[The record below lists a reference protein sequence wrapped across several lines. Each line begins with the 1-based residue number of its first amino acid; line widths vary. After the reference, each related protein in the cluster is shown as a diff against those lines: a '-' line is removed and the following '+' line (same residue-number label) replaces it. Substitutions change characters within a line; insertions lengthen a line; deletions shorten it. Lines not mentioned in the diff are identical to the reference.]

1 MAISSKEWLSVL
13 LTENGGSYY
22 VDSNGDVQISLL
34 PKPLPNMFEGWEDI
48 VLSYGRS
55 AKYYG
60 LERTYTSSY
69 KFVKDGAKILRHLL
83 YTAQGIES
91 KLYLGL
97 LKWNPD
103 TDVYEIYYKA
113 EVDLS
118 KANDDP
124 NTGVTV
130 EVLQDGPAKFI
141 KANENIVYEIPMDD
155 AITLNLDGIEYTEKL
170 NVYTT
175 GMPALYTQPNHAYV
189 IPCNL
194 LTSEGISTGIKKGN
208 PVFEE
213 FEDPYNIE
221 QLLTGSSNY
230 IMSTDTT
237 ISLRIRGTFRVTWQ
251 NSADYQY
258 KLTFYTYPYLPPFI
272 TGEYV
277 VLQRTVPKTAP
288 FEDSVDL
295 DVTIPL
301 TKDGKLFLVFENTT
315 AAQTLF
321 QSTNFTI
328 EYNTRYQTTT
338 APALRPLTLL
348 QRLVDKMTGGKFT
361 AESTLLTDNE
371 HLVATAAD
379 NIRGIAG
386 AKIKTTFNDF
396 YESYG
401 KILGGAIGIN
411 YNTQKVLFESRSYFF
426 DTATQLLDIGEV
438 SEFSIGVALET
449 VYNSVKVGY
458 PSQKDEEAVARQ
470 EVNATQEYKTPINR
484 VQKQLD
490 LVCKYRTDIFGIERL
505 REQFNNIPNTDSR
518 ADNSVFIIN
527 INRTEDIGGGWSVYR
542 PAYSFITGGDN
553 LSTWYNI
560 EQLTPKRILNANQDL
575 LSGMLYAMPLE
586 LIQFLSGD
594 KNTSLITTLAGETVV
609 EAGNLSIA
617 DLTPS
622 YYRPFLLKFTTK
634 IAENVVSLLQQA
646 GRGYITGTWQGV
658 RFYGF
663 AQEVNVKPVF
673 DEPQEWALLCSSQ
686 TNPADFVNLKEE
698 GIVIED
704 MGIISHKL
712 PVKFL
717 KVGETYPLQ
726 YHFKQMD
733 SDFFSNRIGR
743 YSQQQP
749 YFQMWQNNDSFDIQ
763 FITEGLSATLQ
774 WINCHG
780 TVVETITLTQTSNPA
795 ITGDKQ
801 LYIGTVDFDDL
812 EPGETYYLLATFGV
826 GAGERQF
833 VTEPI
838 MVAEDLPETLLFE
851 YSNSVNQTDMIW
863 NVPFSTRM
871 RVDGYIQNFLPG
883 GRTTRYEDQPLD
895 LMTLDGEPTR
905 SYQLLIGSNYG
916 VPDWVIDKINRILM
930 LDTLTI
936 DGVAY
941 TVDKDAQLE
950 AIETPGAPMAYWTVR
965 IREANNR
972 AGIAIDADGMAQ
984 GPLSVVYNIQT
995 KGFSSNLSPA
1005 DQTSTVI
1012 QVESIE

>member
-13 LTENGGSYY
+13 LTENGASYY
-22 VDSNGDVQISLL
+22 VDTNGAVQISLV

-48 VLSYGRS
+48 AISYGRS

-69 KFVKDGAKILRHLL
+69 KFVKDGAAILRHLL

-91 KLYLGL
+91 KVYLGL
-97 LKWNPD
+97 LKWNPN
-103 TDVYEIYYKA
+103 TDVYELFYKA
-113 EVDLS
+113 EIDLS

-124 NTGVTV
+124 NTGVSV

-141 KANENIVYEIPMDD
+141 KANENITYEIPMDD
-155 AITLNLDGIEYTEKL
+155 AITLNLDGIEYTNKL
-170 NVYTT
+170 NCYST
-175 GMPALYTQPNHAYV
+175 GSAPEFRTAGRTY
-189 IPCNL
+189 IPVNIV
-194 LTSEGISTGIKKGN
+194 SAEGLDVGIKKGDQVYQDVPAGDLEGILIN
-208 PVFEE
+208 
-213 FEDPYNIE
+213 
-221 QLLTGSSNY
+221 SSNY
-230 IMSTDTT
+230 ILAASQFV
-237 ISLRIRGTFRVTWQ
+237 SVRIRGRFEVTW
-251 NSADYQY
+251 SDFLAYPY
-258 KLTFYTYPYLPPFI
+258 TLAFYTYPYRPPFI
-272 TGEYV
+272 TGEYIV
-277 VLQRTVPKTAP
+277 MQRLSAKSEPYV
-288 FEDSVDL
+288 DSIDL
-295 DVTIPL
+295 DITIPVSA
-301 TKDGKLFLVFENTT
+301 DGKLFFILTAPFGQST
-315 AAQTLF
+315 AANLQV
-321 QSTNFTI
+321 SNFTI

-348 QRLVDKMTGGKFT
+348 QRLVDKMTGGKYT
-361 AESTLLTDNE
+361 ASSTLLEDNR

-386 AKIKTTFNDF
+386 AKIKTSFTDF

-411 YNTQKVLFESRSYFF
+411 YNTQQVLFERRSYFF
-426 DTATQLLDIGEV
+426 DTTTELLDLGEV
-438 SEFSIGVALET
+438 SEFSIGIALEMIC
-449 VYNSVKVGY
+449 NSVKVGY

-527 INRTEDIGGGWSVYR
+527 INRTEDVGGGWSVFR
-542 PAYSFITGGDN
+542 AAYDSITGGTN

-575 LSGMLYAMPLE
+575 LSGALYAMPLE
-586 LIQFLSGD
+586 TVQFLSGD
-594 KNTSLITTLAGETVV
+594 KNTSLITVLAGEAVV
-609 EAGNLSIA
+609 EAGNLTIA
-617 DLTPS
+617 DMTPS

-663 AQEVNVKPVF
+663 AQEVSVKPVF
-673 DEPQEWALLCSSQ
+673 DEPQEWTLLASSQ
-686 TNPADFVNLKEE
+686 TDISEFVNLKEE
-698 GIVIED
+698 GLVIED

-717 KVGETYPLQ
+717 KVGTNYPLQ

-733 SDFFSNRIGR
+733 SDFFSNRIAR

-749 YFQMWQNNDSFDIQ
+749 YFQMWQTNDSFDIQ

-774 WINCHG
+774 WINCRG
-780 TVVETITLTQTSNPA
+780 TVVESIALTQTANPA

-812 EPGETYYLLATFGV
+812 EPGEVYYLLATFGV
-826 GAGERQF
+826 GPGERQF
-833 VTEPI
+833 VSEPI
-838 MVAEDLPETLLFE
+838 MVDVDLPETLLFE

-895 LMTLDGEPTR
+895 LMTLEGEPTR

-972 AGIAIDADGMAQ
+972 AGIAIDADGMVES
-984 GPLSVVYNIQT
+984 PLTVVYNIQT
-995 KGFSSNLSPA
+995 KGFSSNQSPS
-1005 DQTSTVI
+1005 DQTSTII
-1012 QVESIE
+1012 QVESVE